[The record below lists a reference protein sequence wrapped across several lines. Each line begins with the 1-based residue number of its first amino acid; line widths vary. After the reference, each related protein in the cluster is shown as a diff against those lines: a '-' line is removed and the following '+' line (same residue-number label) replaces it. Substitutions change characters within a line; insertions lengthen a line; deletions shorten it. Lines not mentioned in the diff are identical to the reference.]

1 MRQTDRPALR
11 LGALSETPLR
21 EPQRAQHLA
30 LIALRHHSLARPQQA
45 PHYHLARTA
54 QERKLRETPAKY
66 QQS

>member
-11 LGALSETPLR
+11 LGALSEPPLR

-30 LIALRHHSLARPQQA
+30 LMALRHHSLVRPQQVL
-45 PHYHLARTA
+45 HYRLVRTV
-54 QERKLRETPAKY
+54 QGRKLQGMQVSY